1 MPKYEIYQSGKQP
14 LLAVVEA
21 KDFSITDDNIIKFY
35 ESGYCSNIIAV
46 FKLDNIAGF
55 KEIQEV

>member
-1 MPKYEIYQSGKQP
+1 MSKYEIYQSDKQP

-21 KDFSITDDNIIKFY
+21 KNFSITDDNIIKFY
-35 ESGYCSNIIAV
+35 ESGYYSNIIAV

-55 KEIQEV
+55 KEIEEV